1 MKDNIRDYATDA
13 FYFFS
18 RNGKNSKTFKERI
31 YQEAK
36 VSIEKGGGSGIAK
49 PTESAIMQAQQAL
62 EQNKS
67 AILDMEAVERVFML
81 LEQKKN
87 VGADIKRAV
96 ELVYFTEGKVNLKVK
111 NAMGVLHMSER
122 TIYNWL
128 KYARV
133 MFAIERGLRVKD
145 QVKQKL

>member
-49 PTESAIMQAQQAL
+49 PTESAIMQAQQ
-62 EQNKS
+62 
-67 AILDMEAVERVFML
+67 
-81 LEQKKN
+81 
-87 VGADIKRAV
+87 
-96 ELVYFTEGKVNLKVK
+96 
-111 NAMGVLHMSER
+111 ER
-122 TIYNWL
+122 TWDLAQAQLLTQGQQMATLLY
-128 KYARV
+128 
-133 MFAIERGLRVKD
+133 
-145 QVKQKL
+145 